1 MKRKPFADLFS
12 EHVHSRIKPARM
24 LISNKAGP
32 KATIR
37 LYDAIGVLGVT
48 ADEFAEGLG
57 EITADE
63 IEVQI
68 NSMGGDVFDGIA
80 IYNALRSHPAKITTR
95 VDGMAASIASV
106 VAQAGD
112 ERVMLTGSQ
121 MMIHPAF
128 GFAMGDATDMR
139 KLADI
144 LDRQTDIIAGIYTER
159 ADEGGFRDLM
169 DAETWFDADE
179 AVEVGLADQV
189 VTPNKSDDVP
199 SDAATIKFTE
209 QADAAVVALAGLA
222 DRTEEV
228 VTFRTGQGKPPLSE
242 DSVEIFERLG
252 DVKERL
258 DAIVAETEQSDLT
271 GVMASEHAKLIQF
284 SQE

>member
-68 NSMGGDVFDGIA
+68 SSMGGDVFDGIA
-80 IYNALRSHPAKITTR
+80 IYNALRAHPAKITTR

-106 VAQAGD
+106 IVQAGD

-271 GVMASEHAKLIQF
+271 GVVASEYAKYIQ
-284 SQE
+284 SCQE

>member
-24 LISNKAGP
+24 LITNKAGP

-37 LYDAIGVLGVT
+37 LYTEIGFFGVT
-48 ADEFAEGLG
+48 ADEFAEGLE

-80 IYNALRSHPAKITTR
+80 IFNALRSHPAKITTR

-106 VAQAGD
+106 VVQAGD

-159 ADEGGFRDLM
+159 AG
-169 DAETWFDADE
+169 
-179 AVEVGLADQV
+179 
-189 VTPNKSDDVP
+189 
-199 SDAATIKFTE
+199 
-209 QADAAVVALAGLA
+209 
-222 DRTEEV
+222 
-228 VTFRTGQGKPPLSE
+228 
-242 DSVEIFERLG
+242 
-252 DVKERL
+252 
-258 DAIVAETEQSDLT
+258 
-271 GVMASEHAKLIQF
+271 
-284 SQE
+284 

>member
-1 MKRKPFADLFS
+1 
-12 EHVHSRIKPARM
+12 
-24 LISNKAGP
+24 
-32 KATIR
+32 
-37 LYDAIGVLGVT
+37 
-48 ADEFAEGLG
+48 
-57 EITADE
+57 
-63 IEVQI
+63 
-68 NSMGGDVFDGIA
+68 
-80 IYNALRSHPAKITTR
+80 
-95 VDGMAASIASV
+95 
-106 VAQAGD
+106 
-112 ERVMLTGSQ
+112 
-121 MMIHPAF
+121 
-128 GFAMGDATDMR
+128 
-139 KLADI
+139 
-144 LDRQTDIIAGIYTER
+144 
-159 ADEGGFRDLM
+159 M

-179 AVEVGLADQV
+179 TVEAGLADQV

-258 DAIVAETEQSDLT
+258 DAIVAETEQTDLT
-271 GVMASEHAKLIQF
+271 DVIASVYAGFIQS